1 MNSQLPHP
9 RITFFVIARIFILT
23 LGVLFS
29 TFGVIIMFGT
39 GFFSSMIPEIASI
52 QETGVLINSGFTL
65 LTMTMLM
72 LPGLILSILY
82 LFKSPAQVKISR
94 KSTMFLPNLLLV
106 GWMLLMT
113 GTYFIAQNAG
123 ISRWLLPIIQ
133 IPAVLIPIF
142 WLYRLSIRKQTPR
155 TPERNWSLLGLNL
168 TLQPIL
174 VVVLELLF
182 LVIILFFAGL
192 WISQRP
198 ELVEELTTQY
208 NQLIATN
215 LNPNTVNRIIEP
227 YLNNPV
233 ILFTILFFIS
243 GLVPISEELVKSI
256 LVWRWLKNPLT
267 PGEGFLIG
275 LIGGSAFTLWE
286 NFNALTNVASASWFY
301 VVVARY
307 GTSIIHM
314 STAALLGWALMKTF
328 KDRQYWRTGLAYFT
342 VICIHGLWNFATMLE
357 VLSEFQINIDQFP
370 IQLASISPYVLV
382 FLLMVGLMILV
393 GGSFTLFGEKALSNS
408 V

>member
-9 RITFFVIARIFILT
+9 RISFFVIARIFILT

>member
-9 RITFFVIARIFILT
+9 RISFFVIVRIFILT

-39 GFFSSMIPEIASI
+39 SFFSSMIPEIASI

-227 YLNNPV
+227 YLKNPV

-314 STAALLGWALMKTF
+314 STAAL
-328 KDRQYWRTGLAYFT
+328 GLAYFT

>member
-1 MNSQLPHP
+1 MNSQLPP
-9 RITFFVIARIFILT
+9 SRITFFVIARIFILT

-29 TFGVIIMFGT
+29 TFGMIIMFGT

-94 KSTMFLPNLLLV
+94 KNTMFLPNLLLV

-113 GTYFIAQNAG
+113 GTYFIAQNAV
-123 ISRWLLPIIQ
+123 ISRWLLPIVQ

-155 TPERNWSLLGLNL
+155 TPERNWSILGLNL

-182 LVIILFFAGL
+182 LVFILFFAGL

-227 YLNNPV
+227 YLKNPV

-243 GLVPISEELVKSI
+243 GLVPILEELVKSI

-286 NFNALTNVASASWFY
+286 NFNALTNITSDSWFY

-328 KDRQYWRTGLAYFT
+328 KDRQYWRTGLAYFS

-370 IQLASISPYVLV
+370 IQLASVSPYVLV
-382 FLLMVGLMILV
+382 FLLMIGLMILV
-393 GGSFTLFGEKALSNS
+393 GGSFTLFGKKALSNS

>member
-82 LFKSPAQVKISR
+82 IFKSPAQVKISR

-198 ELVEELTTQY
+198 ELVEELTIQY

-227 YLNNPV
+227 YLKNPV